1 MQIRTVSEVL
11 KEQYGEKIYRLALES
26 GCTCPNRDGTLG
38 LGGCTFCSEGGSG
51 EFASKVAPIDEQIE
65 SAKALVRSKTDGSH
79 FIAYFQ
85 SFTNTY
91 GDIDRL
97 RALYTE
103 TIKREDI
110 VILSLGT
117 RPDCLGDDMIDLLKE
132 LNAIKPVWVEL
143 GLQTIH
149 NRTAERINRCYPLTV
164 FDNAYV
170 KLKSAGLTVIV
181 HLIFGLP
188 GESEENMLDSVRYL
202 AALDPPPDGVKLQL
216 LQILRGT
223 RMAEAYSEGLVPVM
237 TLPEY
242 TDLIV
247 KALRI
252 LPPETVIHRLTG
264 DGPKRLLIAP
274 EWCADKKRVMN
285 TLRKAIED
293 SEKSPEKNFLKSC

>member
-97 RALYTE
+97 RTLYTE

-117 RPDCLGDDMIDLLKE
+117 RPDCLGDDMIVLLKE
-132 LNAIKPVWVEL
+132 LNAVKPVWVEL

-149 NRTAERINRCYPLTV
+149 NRTAERINRCYPLAV

-188 GESEENMLDSVRYL
+188 GESEEDMLDSVRYL

-223 RMAEAYSEGLVPVM
+223 RMAEEYSEGLVPVM

-293 SEKSPEKNFLKSC
+293 SV